1 VLPASRKKKKKRQR
15 HSEIELLQK
24 TTEKKMKENQPF
36 AKLKEV
42 FLQRTNQR
50 SNTTFNFA
58 QRAQSPPTTRIRN

>member
-1 VLPASRKKKKKRQR
+1 MLGASRKKIKDNNTVKL
-15 HSEIELLQK
+15 EFLYK
-24 TTEKKMKENQPF
+24 TTERMKENQPF

-58 QRAQSPPTTRIRN
+58 QRAQSPPTTRMRI